1 MSEYGLKI
9 KNIKAGTLFGYNQ
22 GVRTKYDY
30 TDAMFSN
37 SLFSDYIRANG
48 MNVWKE
54 ESTRDIICLDFD
66 FGSRTY
72 EEEIEHLTAQFGDF
86 ENNTEIDEESK
97 CRIRNIFK
105 HIENNKDNYVKMSKD
120 EIREHFYTNGVSVK
134 YTTKNKDGK
143 IKEQIINY
151 KMLYRNSSK
160 AKVGQVM
167 FINSKLFKKAY
178 DWLTMGIG
186 KKMPKNDAKI
196 VEMSAYAPLTTST
209 IIDKFYLPVEDILI
223 LEDQSSLFKTAVKV
237 VEAEEYMKQTKV
249 IDEEKTET
257 NRLKAI
263 EKGIFLEDGTPKYN
277 RSYKTIQVPTKKC
290 VVKDDTIEVKNTL
303 WDGMALIESSIL
315 PSWVNGMALLRH
327 HFFKACAFR
336 TNIQLFFKD
345 WCKEN
350 GYDYDTYE
358 ISDMFGV
365 SHKIKDIKMITTD
378 NSIKWKKFMSLM
390 GSTNKEAYYYWC
402 DRVNADGS
410 CFGIV
415 KTDHPSKL
423 DDVQQ
428 MSYQMVNTLPCKY
441 EDIKELAGISIAYV
455 NELKEDND
463 KFEQFLRKNANEINH
478 YDMLA
483 DLYCHNKDFANSTW
497 FRYEKRQIIKT
508 YVDKLRTGK
517 ITINADNLTIC
528 GNPYGLLMYT
538 VGENWND
545 DPTLNVEDGVIQCYT
560 TRFNDGEY
568 LCGIRN
574 PHNSPNNICYLHNKH
589 TDIMKRYF
597 EFSPNILA
605 VNCIHTDVQDRAN
618 GCDFD
623 SDFFFVT
630 NNNVMVINAKKAY
643 EEYPTIVN
651 KLKESGLTYNNTWS
665 EYARMDNKFAK
676 SKMGIGESSNLAQ
689 LAMTYYWT
697 EKSKKDQDKKKLK
710 DLYDNFVIL
719 SVLAQVIIDGCKREY
734 EVDGV
739 EEIKRIKKL
748 PCMQQVVE
756 IMDEKENVIKQNKD
770 FPEFMRYTKK
780 VKHTKNGKEL
790 PYEEIKEKKEK
801 ILSRINK
808 NFSCPMNDLQKAL
821 KGIKNIPSTNT
832 IPTEDFFV
840 KIEGVAN
847 HKQMTKIRE
856 LAEEYDRNI
865 FLIISSKE
873 SQEDKNLKIE
883 LENNR
888 VMSALR
894 SIKTKNLKTINR
906 LIETSLG
913 ISSGVGVETKEYKQY
928 TKYTR
933 SILKLLY
940 KMDKDNFLSNFVK
953 KNDEN
958 SKNFSEN
965 ICENLQ
971 KFQ

>member
-1 MSEYGLKI
+1 MSEFGLKI

-22 GVRTKYDY
+22 GVRDRYDF

-37 SLFSDYIRANG
+37 SLFSDYIRSNG

-72 EEEIEHLTAQFGDF
+72 EEELDHLNDQFGDY
-86 ENNTEIDEESK
+86 ENNIEISEDSK
-97 CRIRNIFK
+97 ERIKKIFDNV
-105 HIENNKDNYVKMSKD
+105 ERNKDNYVKMSKD

-134 YTTKNKDGK
+134 YITKNKDGN
-143 IKEQIINY
+143 ITKEQTINY

-178 DWLTMGIG
+178 NWLTMGLG
-186 KKMPKNDAKI
+186 NKMPKNDAKI

-209 IIDKFYLPVEDILI
+209 IVDKFYLPVEDILI
-223 LEDQSSLFKTAVKV
+223 LEDQNSFFKTSAKIVK
-237 VEAEEYMKQTKV
+237 AEEYLKKKKI
-249 IDEEKTET
+249 IDEEKTEE
-257 NRLKAI
+257 NKLKAI
-263 EKGIFLEDGTPKYN
+263 DKGSFLEDGTPKYN
-277 RSYKTIQVPTKKC
+277 RNYKTIEIPTKKC
-290 VVKDDTIEVKNTL
+290 VVVDDEIEVKNTL
-303 WDGMALIESSIL
+303 WDGMALIESSVL
-315 PSWVNGMALLRH
+315 PDWINGMALLRN

-336 TNIQLFFKD
+336 TNIQMFLKD
-345 WCKEN
+345 WCTEN

-358 ISDMFGV
+358 LIDMFGV
-365 SHKIKDIKMITTD
+365 SHKLKDIKMITTD
-378 NSIKWKKFMSLM
+378 NAIKWKKFMSLM
-390 GSTNKEAYYYWC
+390 GETPKDAYYYWC
-402 DRVNADGS
+402 NKVNEDGS
-410 CFGIV
+410 YFGIV

-428 MSYQMVNTLPCKY
+428 MSYQMVNTLPCEK
-441 EDIKELAGISIAYV
+441 EDIEDLAEISISYV
-455 NELKEDND
+455 NELKENND

-478 YDMLA
+478 YEMLA
-483 DLYCHNKDFANSTW
+483 DLYKHNNEFANSTW

-508 YVDKLRTGK
+508 YVDRLRTGK

-528 GNPYGLLMYT
+528 GNPYALLLYS
-538 VGENWND
+538 VGENWKD
-545 DPTLNVEDGVIQCYT
+545 DPTLNFEEGTIQCYT
-560 TRFNDGEY
+560 TRFDDGEY

-589 TDIMKRYF
+589 TDIMKKYF

-630 NNNVMVINAKKAY
+630 NNSIMVSNAKKAY
-643 EEYPTIVN
+643 ENFPTIVN
-651 KLKESGLTYNNTWS
+651 KLQESGLTYNNTWS

-676 SKMGIGESSNLAQ
+676 SRIGIGESSNLAQ

-697 EKSKKDQDKKKLK
+697 EPSKE
-710 DLYDNFVIL
+710 LYDNFVIL

-748 PCMQQVVE
+748 PCMQRFVE
-756 IMDEKENVIKQNKD
+756 IIDEDKKTKKQKKD

-780 VKHTKNGKEL
+780 IKYTKNGKEI
-790 PYEEIKEKKEK
+790 PYEQIKETKDK
-801 ILSRINK
+801 IIARIDDNLT
-808 NFSCPMNDLQKAL
+808 CPMNDLQKAL
-821 KGIKNIPSTNT
+821 KGIKNMSSTNT
-832 IPTEDFFV
+832 IPTEKFFI
-840 KIEGVAN
+840 KMDGVAN

-856 LAEEYDRNI
+856 LAEEYDKNI
-865 FLIISSKE
+865 FLITSSKE

-883 LENNR
+883 SENNHIL
-888 VMSALR
+888 SILR
-894 SIKTKNLKTINR
+894 SMKTKNLKTINR

-913 ISSGVGVETKEYKQY
+913 ISSGVGIETKEYKQY

-940 KMDKDNFLSNFVK
+940 KMDKEKFLSNFIE

-958 SKNFSEN
+958 GEKFSEN
-965 ICENLQ
+965 IFENHQ
-971 KFQ
+971 KTQ